1 MSNWNLDEFYK
12 NEEDWK
18 KDLEKLKSLIPTLA
32 SYRDKLSNYEDFL
45 AFFKLEENANKL
57 FYRLYGYAHLASD
70 LNLKDLEK
78 QTMQQQVIITVNE
91 LSQKTAW
98 SNPEILSL
106 GKEKVMDFLN
116 RDDLLK
122 NYIFPMEK
130 LFRQQK
136 HDLSVDQEQ
145 IISNFAP
152 TTEIP
157 SNIYQAVSI
166 IDAKDEEVTLDSGE
180 TIKVTPAIYRSLIA
194 NAESTEDRRK
204 IFEAVF
210 KRYEDNK
217 ATFANIY
224 NLVLQQAAA
233 RSRSR
238 NYESA
243 LDAALFGNN
252 IPKDVFH
259 NLKDTVYENTEGVRK
274 YIRLRKKHLG
284 LEKYHTY
291 DRFMHLAKDDTVY
304 DYELSKKLFFESI
317 EGMDEEFVEYQK
329 EALADG
335 FVDVLPKDGKRTGG
349 YSSTMYGFHPYI
361 LLNHDNTLDSVFTLA
376 HEAGHSAHSLFSNN
390 NQPMPIA
397 RYTIFVAEIAST
409 FNEHVLLDHLL
420 LNVKDLDQRINILQT
435 AIDGIMGTF
444 FRQTLFA
451 TYEFEA
457 NKLVEEGTPLN
468 DEVLSKIMVDL
479 YKHYYDLD
487 ITKEKGKKYVWAYIP
502 HFFHTPFYV
511 YQYATSY
518 SASLKIYNDIK
529 DGKENA
535 FENFKELLKSG
546 GSKYPVDQAKLAGA
560 DLTTKDP
567 YLAVI
572 ERYNYLVDELEKA
585 LTEKHS

>member
-70 LNLKDLEK
+70 LNLKDLKK

-116 RDDLLK
+116 RDDFLK

-136 HDLSVDQEQ
+136 HVLSADQEQ
-145 IISNFAP
+145 ILSNFAP
-152 TTEIP
+152 TTGIP
-157 SNIYQAVSI
+157 SNLYQAVSI
-166 IDAKDEEVTLDSGE
+166 VDAKDEEVTLDSGE

-291 DRFMHLAKDDTVY
+291 DRFMHLAKDDTLY

-317 EGMDEEFVEYQK
+317 KGMDEEFVEYQK

-420 LNVKDLDQRINILQT
+420 KNVTDNNQRIALLQT

-451 TYEFEA
+451 TYEYEA
-457 NKLVEEGTPLN
+457 SKLVDSQVPLN
-468 DEVLSKIMVDL
+468 ADVLSKIMVDL

-487 ITKEKGKKYVWAYIP
+487 ITEEKGKQYVWAYIP
-502 HFFHTPFYV
+502 HFFYTPFYV

-529 DGKENA
+529 YGKKDA
-535 FENFKELLKSG
+535 FKKYKSLLKSG
-546 GSKYPVDQAKLAGA
+546 GSDFPVNQAKDAGA

-572 ERYNYLVDELEKA
+572 KRFNFLVDELEKA
-585 LTEKHS
+585 LTEKDN

>member
-1 MSNWNLDEFYK
+1 
-12 NEEDWK
+12 
-18 KDLEKLKSLIPTLA
+18 
-32 SYRDKLSNYEDFL
+32 
-45 AFFKLEENANKL
+45 
-57 FYRLYGYAHLASD
+57 
-70 LNLKDLEK
+70 
-78 QTMQQQVIITVNE
+78 MQQKVMLVVSE
-91 LSQKTAW
+91 LNQKTSW
-98 SNPEILSL
+98 VSPEILSL
-106 GKEKVMDFLN
+106 GEKTVMEFLN
-116 RDDLLK
+116 KDEFLK
-122 NYIFPMEK
+122 PHIFPMEK
-130 LFRQQK
+130 LFRN
-136 HDLSVDQEQ
+136 QEHVLKPEQ
-145 IISNFAP
+145 EMILANFSQV
-152 TTEIP
+152 
-157 SNIYQAVSI
+157 SNISTNLYQSVSI
-166 IDAKDEEVTLDSGE
+166 VDAKDEVITLDSGKE
-180 TIKVTPAIYRSLIA
+180 ITVTPSTYRSLIA
-194 NAESTEDRRK
+194 DAETANDRRK
-204 IFEAVF
+204 IFEAVY
-210 KRYEDNK
+210 KRYENNK
-217 ATFANIY
+217 TTFANIY
-224 NLVLQQAAA
+224 NLVLQQNRA
-233 RSRSR
+233 RYKSR
-238 NYESA
+238 NYDSA

-259 NLKDTVYENTEGVRK
+259 NLKDVVYDNTKGIKK
-274 YIRLRKKHLG
+274 YINLRKKYLN
-284 LEKYHTY
+284 LDEYYTY
-291 DRFMHLAKDDTVY
+291 DRFMHLVKDDTKY
-304 DYELSKKLFFESI
+304 DYETSLKLFYDSI
-317 EGMDEEFVEYQK
+317 KDMDKEFVDMQY
-329 EALADG
+329 EALKDG

-349 YSSTMYGFHPYI
+349 YSMTLYGFHPYI
-361 LLNHDNTLDSVFTLA
+361 LLNHDNTLDAVFTLA

-390 NQPMPIA
+390 NQPMPIS